1 MSSGKYKLRMAGV
14 FAALA
19 TLALAVSCTGFF
31 PKSTLSTITLQPP
44 TPQIA
49 VGTTLAMQAWGTDS
63 VNNRTQ
69 LTTNVAW
76 QLTNISATGSDPTVA
91 TIDPNSGLLTAVSP
105 GTLTIQAS
113 SQGITG
119 TTTGTIVQIVNS
131 MTITPATG
139 NINADGGVTSAHFQV
154 SGVVQVGSGTQTED
168 LTSAVTLTLFQ
179 NGAIVPNVVTC
190 IFNTGTDFQDCT
202 AASGSVLTTQVYSL
216 VVTYGG
222 YTGPQVAATL
232 TVNP

>member
-1 MSSGKYKLRMAGV
+1 MSSGKYKLRVAGA

-19 TLALAVSCTGFF
+19 TLALAISCTGFF

-44 TPQIA
+44 TPQVA

-131 MTITPATG
+131 MTITPSSGT
-139 NINADGGVTSAHFQV
+139 ITADSTSTASFQI

-190 IFNTGTDFQDCT
+190 VFTSSTDTQDCT
-202 AASGSVLTTQVYSL
+202 AATGSVLTTTVYSL

>member
-1 MSSGKYKLRMAGV
+1 MSSGKYKLRVAGAL
-14 FAALA
+14 AALA
-19 TLALAVSCTGFF
+19 TLALAISCTGFF
-31 PKSTLSTITLQPP
+31 PKSTLASIALQPP

-69 LTTNVAW
+69 LTTNVSW
-76 QLTNISATGSDPTVA
+76 QLTNISATGTDATVA
-91 TIDPNSGLLTAVSP
+91 TIDLNSGLLTAVSP
-105 GTLTIQAS
+105 GTFTIQAS

-131 MTITPATG
+131 MTITPTTG
-139 NINADGGVTSAHFQV
+139 NIPADGVTAAHFQV

-190 IFNTGTDFQDCT
+190 VFTSFTDTQDCT
-202 AASGSVLTTQVYSL
+202 AASGSVPTTTVYSL